1 MPLTLSINIKLMNRP
16 KLKPIQCFQINGSDL
31 YSRISS
37 LEPFLHESPTI
48 LTPFLNKT
56 LRSLA
61 LAFTCC
67 SKPAIFFPFQ

>member
-37 LEPFLHESPTI
+37 LEDFNIKVQPRNKKQDQT
-48 LTPFLNKT
+48 LTQ
-56 LRSLA
+56 RSL
-61 LAFTCC
+61 
-67 SKPAIFFPFQ
+67 QEDEN